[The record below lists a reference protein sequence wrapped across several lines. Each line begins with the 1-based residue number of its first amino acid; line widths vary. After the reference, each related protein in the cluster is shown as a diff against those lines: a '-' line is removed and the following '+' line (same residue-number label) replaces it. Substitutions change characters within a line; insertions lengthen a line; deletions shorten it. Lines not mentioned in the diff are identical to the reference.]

1 MLIFTVITIIIICH
15 FASTMAFCHINTATP
30 DLKYTMLHSK
40 QSSKILVNNL
50 INKYSR
56 QNGVSA
62 SIIKSCIDNFKKT
75 TNSPIKKTN
84 LRINKNKI

>member
-1 MLIFTVITIIIICH
+1 MISLAILIIVYHFT
-15 FASTMAFCHINTATP
+15 STMAFCHIHAATP

-40 QSSKILVNNL
+40 QDSKILVNNL
-50 INKYSR
+50 INKYSK

-75 TNSPIKKTN
+75 INTPIKKTN